1 MRILVKKDDNF
12 VWERYIKENFI
23 IQKVKPIK
31 LQKNQNL
38 KKKFISRLDLHGRTC
53 DHAYELLKIFL
64 KDASE
69 NKIKKVTVI
78 TGSAYRLIDD
88 KYIPTSVLRREV
100 PRWLLYTEIS
110 KYVKH
115 FHYAEPFD
123 GGNGALYIYLVY

>member
-1 MRILVKKDDNF
+1 MKKDDNF

-123 GGNGALYIYLVY
+123 GGNGALYIYLIE

>member
-1 MRILVKKDDNF
+1 MRILVKKDDDF
-12 VWERYIKENFI
+12 VWERYVKENFI
-23 IQKVKPIK
+23 TKKIRPIK
-31 LQKNQNL
+31 SSKIISKKN
-38 KKKFISRLDLHGRTC
+38 KFVSRLDLHGKTC

-69 NKIKKVTVI
+69 NKVKKVTVI
-78 TGSAYRLIDD
+78 TGSAYRLIHNE
-88 KYIPTSVLRREV
+88 YIPTSILRREV

-123 GGNGALYIYLVY
+123 GGNGALYVYLIL

>member
-1 MRILVKKDDNF
+1 MKKDDNF